1 MASGIRP
8 GPSSRRRRSISL
20 EGVRAALAEDLRQG
34 AMVDSALMPESDR
47 MIYFAIVCLASLA
60 IFIEMADRAPEL
72 PWHD

>member
-1 MASGIRP
+1 M
-8 GPSSRRRRSISL
+8 
-20 EGVRAALAEDLRQG
+20 GVRAALAEDLRQG